1 MPNVMIVTGGSRG
14 IGAAVA
20 TRAAAR
26 GWSVCVDY
34 RADRE
39 RADAV
44 VEGIRAAGGTALAV
58 QADVAAEQDVERL
71 FAEVDA
77 ELGRVGVLVNNAGI
91 DQQLRVADLT
101 GEHVERV
108 FGVNTF
114 GQLYCAREAVRRMST
129 ARGGEGGV
137 IVNISSISP
146 LYGGLPGDVVYAA
159 SKGAVDALT
168 LGLAREVAR
177 EGIRVC
183 GVRPGLTATEMWDD
197 GAFPLDQVL
206 REASSLVPLG
216 RMATPEEVADVV
228 LWLCSPEAAYVTA
241 TSINVS
247 GGRESY
253 VVSSGSGET

>member
-1 MPNVMIVTGGSRG
+1 MPNVLVVTGGSRG

-26 GWSVCVDY
+26 GWSVCVNY
-34 RADRE
+34 RTGRE

-44 VEGIRAAGGTALAV
+44 VQSIRAAGGTAFAV
-58 QADVAAEQDVERL
+58 QADVAVLEDVERL
-71 FAEVDA
+71 FAAADDA
-77 ELGRVGVLVNNAGI
+77 LGRVGALVNNAGV
-91 DQQLRVADLT
+91 DEQLRVADLT
-101 GEHVERV
+101 REHVERL
-108 FGVNTF
+108 FAVNTF
-114 GQLYCAREAVRRMST
+114 GQFYCAREAVRRMST
-129 ARGGEGGV
+129 ACGGAGGV

-197 GAFPLDQVL
+197 GALPLDEVR
-206 REASSLVPLG
+206 REAPSLVPLG

-247 GGRESY
+247 GGRESN
-253 VVSSGSGET
+253 VVASGRGET

>member
-1 MPNVMIVTGGSRG
+1 MPKVLIVTGGSRG

-26 GWSVCVDY
+26 GYSVCVDY
-34 RADRE
+34 RAERE
-39 RADAV
+39 RAEAV
-44 VEGIRAAGGTALAV
+44 VDGIRAGGGTAIAV
-58 QADVAAEQDVERL
+58 RADVAVEQDVVRL
-71 FAEVDA
+71 FETVDA
-77 ELGRVGVLVNNAGI
+77 ELGRVGVLVNNAGV
-91 DQQLRVADLT
+91 DEQLRVCDLT
-101 GEHVERV
+101 REHVERV

-114 GQLYCAREAVRRMST
+114 GQFYCAREAVRRMST
-129 ARGGEGGV
+129 AHGGAGGV
-137 IVNISSISP
+137 IVNVSSISP

-168 LGLAREVAR
+168 LGLAREVAP

-183 GVRPGLTATEMWDD
+183 GVRPGLIATEMWDD
-197 GAFPLDQVL
+197 GAFPLEQVL
-206 REASSLVPLG
+206 REASALVPLG

-228 LWLCSPEAAYVTA
+228 LWSCSPEAAYVTG

-253 VVSSGSGET
+253 VVSSGGGAA